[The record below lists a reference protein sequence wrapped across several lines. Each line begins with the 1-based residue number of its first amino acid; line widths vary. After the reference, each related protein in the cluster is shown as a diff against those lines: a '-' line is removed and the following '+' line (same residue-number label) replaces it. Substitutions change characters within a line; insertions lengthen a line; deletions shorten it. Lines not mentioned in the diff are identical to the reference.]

1 MWVTWCFLCQL
12 FIYHYI
18 NPCYYFIYRTSNITY
33 MSKHPDIYCAIC
45 NGNENCKHSFVI
57 LSFYQSKSWNDFS
70 STKYNLKKLI
80 DLQWIIFYHVIFSKN
95 LHHVLHFCKFD
106 LGSCLMQSL
115 ILTQYFIMNQTILDK
130 HYFLKEMHFN

>member
-33 MSKHPDIYCAIC
+33 MSKYPDIYCAIC
-45 NGNENCKHSFVI
+45 NGNENCKYSFVI
-57 LSFYQSKSWNDFS
+57 RSFYQSNSWNDFS
-70 STKYNLKKLI
+70 STNYNLKKLI
-80 DLQWIIFYHVIFSKN
+80 DQSFSTMLYFLKTDIMFCI
-95 LHHVLHFCKFD
+95 FCKFD

-115 ILTQYFIMNQTILDK
+115 ILKQYFIMNQTILDK